1 MKLTSKTIAP
11 LVVAIIV
18 GGIILSAALNLW
30 ETTSDKVPAR
40 YSSGAFAGEY
50 NPGDI
55 RGSYSFADVASAFD
69 VTEEELARA
78 FGLSANEE
86 PGLIKAKDLEAT
98 YGDLA
103 DGEIGT
109 DSIRYFVALFT
120 GMPYEPEDGTL
131 LPAPAVSLLKDRVS
145 EETLAE
151 VQQRTVSLS
160 GLKPADPSEHVE
172 GAEDAFVKGKTT
184 FGELVDWGLSKEEI
198 EAAIGMEMGKSGITV
213 RDHVVAAGQEFSDA
227 KTKLQALLDAM

>member
-11 LVVAIIV
+11 LVVIVIV
-18 GGIILSAALNLW
+18 GGIALSAALNLW
-30 ETTSDKVPAR
+30 KTTSDKVPAR
-40 YSSGAFAGEY
+40 YSSGAFEGEY

-55 RGSYSFADVASAFD
+55 RGSYSFADIAAAFD

-78 FGLSANEE
+78 FGMSAAGE

-98 YGDLA
+98 YGEIA

-120 GMPYEPEDGTL
+120 GMPYEPEESTL
-131 LPAPAVSLLKDRVS
+131 LPAPAISLLKDKVS
-145 EETLAE
+145 DVTLAE

-160 GLKPADPSEHVE
+160 GLKPTDPSQHVE
-172 GAEDAFVKGKTT
+172 SSGDTFVRGKTT
-184 FGELVDWGLSKEEI
+184 FGELESWGLSKAEI

-213 RDHVVAAGQEFSDA
+213 RDHVVGAGQEFSGA
-227 KTKLQALLDAM
+227 KAELQALIDSK